1 MLIFFAGSPNVRA
14 LYSSRAVG
22 EPPLFLAASAFF
34 AIRDAIR
41 YARKDAGYNDIFK
54 LEAPATAE
62 RIRMACQDALTE
74 MVPEF
79 EEGTL
84 QPWFIQV

>member
-1 MLIFFAGSPNVRA
+1 M
-14 LYSSRAVG
+14 
-22 EPPLFLAASAFF
+22 
-34 AIRDAIR
+34 
-41 YARKDAGYNDIFK
+41 YARKDDGYNIIFK

-74 MVPEF
+74 MVPDF
-79 EEGTL
+79 GEGSF